1 MIHCWLLRDFARF
14 HSCFEVLCIKSAQGL
29 YKIFTF
35 FEVLDENNTIRLRAL
50 FTRCDVAVQVI
61 WKPII
66 LFLEL
71 IGWPPVF
78 FVAGLGLGSIK
89 KTAMQH
95 VCAMDCN

>member
-1 MIHCWLLRDFARF
+1 MHKKVHRGYRF
-14 HSCFEVLCIKSAQGL
+14 
-29 YKIFTF
+29 FTF
-35 FEVLDENNTIRLRAL
+35 FEVLDEIDTIRLRAL

-71 IGWPPVF
+71 IGWPLVF

-89 KTAMQH
+89 KATQH